1 MSFSTSTSPKSKHA
15 SRGSRL
21 SRMFPWVNLTVA
33 CVPEK
38 HRAAFNLRSF
48 LHEIVFILLFIEGH
62 NVFLHFDIV
71 LVKAGLA
78 LEPLITTVSSVDLTV
93 ARVPEK
99 HRAAFNLRSFLHE
112 SVFTSTSFN
121 LRSFLHERVFILLF
135 IESHDVLLHY
145 NIAQVKTRFTREPTN
160 VSLVN
165 LTLACVPEKHRAAF
179 NLRSFLQKTTMTFS
193 TLTSPKSKH
202 ASRENHLSQMFLW

>member
-1 MSFSTSTSPKSKHA
+1 M
-15 SRGSRL
+15 
-21 SRMFPWVNLTVA
+21 A

-38 HRAAFNLRSF
+38 HRVAFNLRSF

-78 LEPLITTVSSVDLTV
+78 LEPLVTTVSSVNLTV

-112 SVFTSTSFN
+112 SVSILLSI
-121 LRSFLHERVFILLF
+121 ERHNVFIHF
-135 IESHDVLLHY
+135 D
-145 NIAQVKTRFTREPTN
+145 IALVKSRFTRESLVTN
-160 VSLVN
+160 VS
-165 LTLACVPEKHRAAF
+165 
-179 NLRSFLQKTTMTFS
+179 
-193 TLTSPKSKH
+193 
-202 ASRENHLSQMFLW
+202 